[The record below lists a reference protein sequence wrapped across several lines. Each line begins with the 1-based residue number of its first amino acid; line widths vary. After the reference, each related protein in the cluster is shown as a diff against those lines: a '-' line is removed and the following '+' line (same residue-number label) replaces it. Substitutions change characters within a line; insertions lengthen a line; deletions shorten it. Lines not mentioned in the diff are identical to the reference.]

1 MPAPTYLI
9 YLDAYHLDDLLFV
22 PGLARMMGRLGRKR
36 PPCLFVH
43 ASGEQAERLL
53 DAEGLFPERKDG
65 LVQVRTAIE
74 AALVERAVR
83 QVNRRIVAAFTEE
96 GVPAVG
102 VQGLDRGLV
111 HLNTDGLVTAGRID
125 WLRDLIAR
133 QAVPVVSAL
142 VQDVRAGHAREV
154 HLHAA
159 TCALAHAL
167 PADAVVV
174 VFFTRNDQPG
184 VLDGEAPMP
193 KHPLDAVP
201 ETSLADPEAVQTV
214 AAAGF
219 SVMLTSPTG
228 LFGGQDVRG
237 TRILF

>member
-1 MPAPTYLI
+1 MPAPIYLI
-9 YLDAYHLDDLLFV
+9 YLDTYHLGDLLFV
-22 PGLARMMGRLGRKR
+22 PGLARMMARRQRKR

-43 ASGEQAERLL
+43 GSGEQAERLL
-53 DAEGLFPERKDG
+53 EAEGLFPERKDG
-65 LVQVRTAIE
+65 LIQVRTAAE

-83 QVNRRIVAAFTEE
+83 QVNRQIVAAFTEE

-102 VQGLDRGLV
+102 VQGLDRGLL

-125 WLRDLIAR
+125 WLQDLIAR
-133 QAVPVVSAL
+133 QAVPVLSAL
-142 VQDVRAGHAREV
+142 VQDARTGHAREA

-159 TCALAHAL
+159 TRALAHTWH
-167 PADAVVV
+167 ADAAIV

-184 VLDGEAPMP
+184 VLDGEAPAP
-193 KHPLDAVP
+193 ERAFDAVP
-201 ETSLADPEAVQTV
+201 DTSLADPEAVQAI

-219 SVMLTSPTG
+219 SVLLTSPAG

-237 TRILF
+237 TQILF